1 MRTGKEVTR
10 FAHILQSVMLL
21 LEGTTMSMKKM
32 KELKLSKYTPLAL
45 DEIVRLLICIAFDIA
60 EYILPVLLMPIIGD
74 VLDIAGIG
82 LGIILFGWYGLLSV
96 LEFLPFF
103 DFFPFFILTWI
114 IWYYVKKQREK
125 QNLKKLKEKWR

>member
-1 MRTGKEVTR
+1 
-10 FAHILQSVMLL
+10 
-21 LEGTTMSMKKM
+21 MSMKKM

-45 DEIVRLLICIAFDIA
+45 DEIVRLLICIAFDVA

-125 QNLKKLKEKWR
+125 QKLKKLKEKWR